1 MKPKLLFAT
10 RSAGKQREIRLLLA
24 DLPYRVVFPDEQGIW
39 ERPEEAAIEDGD
51 SFEANAKKKAA
62 YFAKQSR
69 LPTVAE
75 DSGIE
80 VFALG
85 GEPGVRSKRF
95 ALPTAD
101 PRDQDAANNAELLR
115 RLAGAPADRRR
126 ARYRCA
132 VAFLETWDGFPR
144 VFEAECTGR
153 ILDEVRGTGGFGYD
167 PLFFSEDLGR
177 SFGEASQDDKDSVS
191 HRGRAFRTFAEWF
204 ASTSRADRQG
214 TSS

>member
-1 MKPKLLFAT
+1 MKPKLLVAT
-10 RSAGKQREIRLLLA
+10 RNAGKQREIRLLLA
-24 DLPYRVVFPDEQGIW
+24 DLPYRILFPDEQGIG

-126 ARYRCA
+126 ARYRCV
-132 VAFLETWDGFPR
+132 VAFLETWDGIPR
-144 VFEAECTGR
+144 VFGAQCTGR
-153 ILDEVRGTGGFGYD
+153 ILDEARGAGGFGYD
-167 PLFFSEDLGR
+167 PLFFSEDLGKG
-177 SFGEASQDDKDSVS
+177 FGEASANEKDSVS
-191 HRGRAFRTFAEWF
+191 HRGQAFRAFAEWF
-204 ASTSRADRQG
+204 TSLARADRPG
-214 TSS
+214 IST